1 MINAIV
7 AIGQV
12 PWETQFVSGLTHPM
26 TGIQVQRRCVDAVDV
41 LAVTKVISTDVVI
54 ISDHTLRLDEEFL
67 AQLTRQQV
75 RVIALTA
82 NPKFFEN
89 LGIIECLQ
97 IDPANPLAAIPLLAA
112 MVRVNKVT
120 DSPELIPKGELIFI
134 GGFAGGTGKT
144 RSAMEIAYA
153 LAAKEKQT
161 LLVDGD
167 TYGPCLSQL
176 LNQLPTQQGLL
187 DVCRKI
193 ERKTAQGDFLVQ
205 DAIEYSQFLHFLPG
219 LVKPSRWVD
228 LRSAVLHEL
237 WQFATAQFDYVIVD
251 AGPVLEID
259 PMSAIDTGLPKRNLV
274 SASALSA
281 ASKVV
286 LVTRIDEISITRL
299 IKGTIENANSFTNKT
314 VSVLLASGSIK
325 KSGKDAVNA
334 IQVHTDVANV
344 QVIADHQEVMEKA
357 QRQNTFASA
366 LNKDVANQYAQ
377 IATSIIESVTNSITS
392 SRLARMFSGRHQVVP
407 T

>member
-12 PWETQFVSGLTHPM
+12 PWEAQFVSGLTHPM

-41 LAVTKVISTDVVI
+41 LAVTKVISCDVVI
-54 ISDHTLRLDEEFL
+54 ISEQTLRLDEEFI

-82 NPKFFEN
+82 NPKYFEY
-89 LGIIECLQ
+89 LGGVESLQ

-153 LAAKEKQT
+153 LATKKKQT

-167 TYGPCLSQL
+167 TYGPSLGQL
-176 LNQLPTQQGLL
+176 LNQLPTQLGLL

-193 ERKTAQGDFLVQ
+193 ERKTALTDFLKQ
-205 DAIEYSQFLHFLPG
+205 DAIQYSQFLYFLPG
-219 LVKPSRWVD
+219 LVKSSRWVD
-228 LRSAVLHEL
+228 LRSAALHEL
-237 WQFATAQFDYVIVD
+237 WQLAIAQFDYVVVD
-251 AGPVLEID
+251 VGPVLEND
-259 PMSAIDTGLPKRNLV
+259 PMAAIDTGLPKRNLV

-281 ASKVV
+281 ASKIV
-286 LVTRIDEISITRL
+286 LVTRADEISITRL
-299 IKGTIENANSFTNKT
+299 IKGTIENANSFANKT
-314 VSVLLASGSIK
+314 VSVLVVPAFGK
-325 KSGKDAVNA
+325 KSAKDAVTA
-334 IQVHTDVANV
+334 IQTHADVANV
-344 QVIADHQEVMEKA
+344 QVISNTYELIEKA
-357 QRQNTFASA
+357 QSQNTFVSL
-366 LNKDVANQYAQ
+366 LNKDVANQFEQ
-377 IATSIIESVTNSITS
+377 ITTLITDTVTNLITN
-392 SRLARMFSGRHQVVP
+392 SRLARMFPGRHQSV
-407 T
+407 TT